1 MIVTVGRIA
10 RWRAYSAD
18 DGTNRG
24 MEVATY
30 NLAYPATCVASGAGC
45 LKWYLLSGCRLA
57 RLAVAAT
64 SLAWW
69 ASRGVYHVT

>member
-18 DGTNRG
+18 GGTNRG

-30 NLAYPATCVASGAGC
+30 NLAYPSDLRGKRSRLPEMVSAERVPPCKAGGGGD
-45 LKWYLLSGCRLA
+45 LIGLVG
-57 RLAVAAT
+57 
-64 SLAWW
+64 
-69 ASRGVYHVT
+69 